1 MLELL
6 RDNYLTRFRVS
17 NEAEMLSPVDVV
29 PLQIRTAYFA
39 DVIPTVLTAKSKHH
53 AVSPCRNTGVP

>member
-17 NEAEMLSPVDVV
+17 NEAELLSLVAVV
-29 PLQIRTAYFA
+29 PLQIRIAYFA
-39 DVIPTVLTAKSKHH
+39 DVIPTVLTA
-53 AVSPCRNTGVP
+53 